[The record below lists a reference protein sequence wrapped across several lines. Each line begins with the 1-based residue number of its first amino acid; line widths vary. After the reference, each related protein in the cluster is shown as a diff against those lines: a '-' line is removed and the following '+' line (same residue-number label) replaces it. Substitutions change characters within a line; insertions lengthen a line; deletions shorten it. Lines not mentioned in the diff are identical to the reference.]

1 MGVAVVVLV
10 SYVAGA
16 IPFSYLAGR
25 LFAGLDLRKQGS
37 GNLGATNTFRFLGV
51 KIAIVVL
58 IADIAKGFLPTFYA
72 PVLVGSGTIGDP
84 WAMLLAGFCAV
95 LGHMFSPFVGFKGGK
110 GIATT
115 AGAFLAIAPVAV
127 LLAFSAWM
135 IVMTTTRI
143 VSVASMIAAVT
154 LPGWVYLSQRLG
166 WGDYHRSVLALS
178 FAIAAVVMVK
188 HRSNIKRL
196 LAGTEPVLQRHK
208 PENHGNAG

>member
-1 MGVAVVVLV
+1 VGIVVVCVV
-10 SYVAGA
+10 SYIAGS

-25 LFAGLDLRKQGS
+25 AFAGLDLRKQGS

-51 KIAIVVL
+51 KIAVIVLV
-58 IADIAKGFLPTFYA
+58 ADIAKGFFPTFYA
-72 PVLVGSGTIGDP
+72 PAIGSSAVMGEH
-84 WAMLLAGFCAV
+84 ALMLLAGFFAV

-115 AGAFLAIAPVAV
+115 AGAFLAIAPFALLGAFAV
-127 LLAFSAWM
+127 WLATM
-135 IVMTTTRI
+135 LVTRI
-143 VSVASMIAAVT
+143 VSVASLAGAVT
-154 LPGWVYLSQRLG
+154 LPLWVYLSSRFG
-166 WGDYHRSVLALS
+166 WGEYHGSVLALS
-178 FAIAAVVMVK
+178 FAIAAVVLIK